1 VCVFWIV
8 IYHTHLTTTTSY
20 TTHSALHSQQV
31 QEAIKLL
38 TLAGIELT
46 SPQAETLLRSGDI
59 PESVILG
66 VKKIAINLRDQAAEE
81 AQERQLGVTS
91 ASGEQGGDKG
101 VEEGVLQQLESFDL
115 DAYRHR

>member
-1 VCVFWIV
+1 
-8 IYHTHLTTTTSY
+8 
-20 TTHSALHSQQV
+20 V

-66 VKKIAINLRDQAAEE
+66 VKKIAINLREQAAEE

-91 ASGEQGGDKG
+91 VNSEQGGDKG